1 MHKYKILLLG
11 VNGFIGSNLFKNL
24 SDKYLVY
31 CASIT
36 IENSELQELVS
47 KSDIIIHSI
56 GVTKSQMENDFFK
69 INIDFSFKLFT
80 ILCNYEK
87 KKLIYFSSIH
97 YHRNDLYGFS
107 KRYNEYL
114 FSKEE
119 FITKNQSFIIRTP
132 GIFGPGSKPNNV
144 SVVSTFCYNI
154 VNKIQSKITDP
165 EKVLEIYYIDDLV
178 SEINNLF
185 ENNKHYNVIQLNSE
199 QITVKQLFKLIKDI
213 SINNFSAIDKLY
225 STNFIDNITKTYNSF
240 KYVTK

>member
-1 MHKYKILLLG
+1 
-11 VNGFIGSNLFKNL
+11 
-24 SDKYLVY
+24 
-31 CASIT
+31 
-36 IENSELQELVS
+36 
-47 KSDIIIHSI
+47 
-56 GVTKSQMENDFFK
+56 
-69 INIDFSFKLFT
+69 
-80 ILCNYEK
+80 LCNYEK

-178 SEINNLF
+178 SEIINLF

-199 QITVKQLFKLIKDI
+199 QITVKQLFKLIEDI
-213 SINNFSAIDKLY
+213 SINNFSAIEKLY
-225 STNFIDNITKTYNSF
+225 STNFIDNITKTFNSF
-240 KYVTK
+240 KNVTK